1 MHLTS
6 ELLIALAYYSI
17 PLMLAY
23 FVRQRQD
30 LPFNWIFLLFGSFII
45 TCGTTHLM
53 EIWTLWHPNYWLS
66 GILKVITAAISVSTA
81 IIMVRLIPNVLAL
94 TSPAQLEAANRKLES
109 EITERQQAEEELLQ
123 YRRHLEELV
132 AERTAELTQTN
143 EYLQQEIAERQR
155 AEEAQ
160 QQAEA
165 NYRSIF
171 ENAIEG
177 IFQSTPDGRY
187 ISANPALAEIYGYAS
202 PEQLVSSI
210 TNIAQQ
216 IYVDPDTRS
225 EFIRLMEKHD
235 TVSRFEKKV
244 YRRDGRIIWTLEN
257 ARAVRTAQG
266 TLLYYE
272 GSVEDIT
279 DRKLSEEQLKESE
292 KKLRQIIDLVPHFIF
307 AKDKD
312 GQFIL
317 ANKAMAEAYG
327 ISVEEILTC
336 KDEDLIKST
345 QEADQFRQADLQV
358 VESGKPQHIPEEFVT
373 DARGNSRI
381 VQTTKIPFFVAG
393 SEVPAVLGVAID
405 ITEQKQAELA
415 LTKQFQRALMLKQIT
430 QKIRQSLD
438 SQEIFQTTANQIGQA
453 FGVNRCILRTYIA
466 EPFPEIPAVAEYL
479 EPGYSSALNVKISV
493 AGTPY
498 FEELL
503 RGDRALPVSNVCAD
517 LRLEPVLPTYCQLE
531 AKSMLAIRTSYQG
544 QPNGAISIHQCDS
557 YRDWSEEEIELLAA
571 VADQVGI
578 ALAQAHLLEQETRQR
593 EQLTYQNIAL
603 EQARQIAEAATQ
615 AKSEFL
621 AIMSHEIRTPMNAVI
636 GMTGLLLDTE
646 LTPVQRD
653 FTETIRHSGDALLTI
668 INDILDFSKIESGK
682 LDLEEQP
689 FDLRI
694 CIEESLDLVAAKA
707 AEKNLELAYL
717 FESSTPH
724 TIMGDVTRLRQVI
737 VNLLSNAVKF
747 TQTGE
752 VMVSVTAQKLLAHRQ
767 TLYEDEAQVKSLKV
781 ERLDQLA
788 NLKAATYYEIQFAV
802 KDTGIGIRTDRIDR
816 LFKSFSQVDSSTSRQ
831 YGGTGLGL
839 AISKRLA
846 EMMGGRMWVES
857 GGVIGGNPPEDLRWE
872 RKSENLEILR
882 PDEQPELSNSKSQNS
897 KSEGS
902 TFYFTVV
909 AESVPNSL
917 QTDLYL
923 FQPQLTGKR
932 LLIVDDNATNRQI
945 LTLQV
950 QSWGML
956 SQAAHSGAEALNWL
970 NQGEKFDLAL
980 LDMCMPGMDGLT
992 LAAQIKKQPNGQ
1004 SLPLVMLTSMGKPE
1018 IEPVAIAADF
1028 AALLNKPI
1036 KQSQLYNVLAQIF
1049 GGQPVKVKPDAQGLP
1064 NTSLSFSHRVQL
1076 DPTMAQQLPL
1086 RILVAEDNQ
1095 VNQHLAL
1102 QLLARMGYR
1111 ADVAGNGLEAIQALR
1126 RQTYDLV
1133 FMDVHMPEMDGLT
1146 ATRHIC
1152 QEWSPATRPRIIAM
1166 TANAMQGDRE
1176 NCLNAGMDDYISK
1189 PIRVEE
1195 LVQSLKTCQSCYQ
1208 SHNPCQPELENSHPA
1223 LKLEEAAKLKAAVDT
1238 QVLQALLS
1246 HMGGNASVFLAQ
1258 LIDIYLEET
1267 PLLLQTLATSV
1278 VQEDTAVIIQATHTL
1293 KSSSASLGAMS
1304 LSELC
1309 QELEAIA
1316 GSGAIAKA
1324 QELFTR
1330 LASEFERVKT
1340 ALQVE
1345 RQR

>member
-1 MHLTS
+1 
-6 ELLIALAYYSI
+6 
-17 PLMLAY
+17 
-23 FVRQRQD
+23 
-30 LPFNWIFLLFGSFII
+30 
-45 TCGTTHLM
+45 
-53 EIWTLWHPNYWLS
+53 
-66 GILKVITAAISVSTA
+66 
-81 IIMVRLIPNVLAL
+81 
-94 TSPAQLEAANRKLES
+94 
-109 EITERQQAEEELLQ
+109 
-123 YRRHLEELV
+123 
-132 AERTAELTQTN
+132 
-143 EYLQQEIAERQR
+143 
-155 AEEAQ
+155 
-160 QQAEA
+160 
-165 NYRSIF
+165 
-171 ENAIEG
+171 
-177 IFQSTPDGRY
+177 
-187 ISANPALAEIYGYAS
+187 
-202 PEQLVSSI
+202 
-210 TNIAQQ
+210 
-216 IYVDPDTRS
+216 
-225 EFIRLMEKHD
+225 
-235 TVSRFEKKV
+235 
-244 YRRDGRIIWTLEN
+244 
-257 ARAVRTAQG
+257 
-266 TLLYYE
+266 
-272 GSVEDIT
+272 
-279 DRKLSEEQLKESE
+279 
-292 KKLRQIIDLVPHFIF
+292 
-307 AKDKD
+307 
-312 GQFIL
+312 
-317 ANKAMAEAYG
+317 
-327 ISVEEILTC
+327 
-336 KDEDLIKST
+336 
-345 QEADQFRQADLQV
+345 
-358 VESGKPQHIPEEFVT
+358 
-373 DARGNSRI
+373 
-381 VQTTKIPFFVAG
+381 
-393 SEVPAVLGVAID
+393 
-405 ITEQKQAELA
+405 
-415 LTKQFQRALMLKQIT
+415 MLKQIT

-453 FGVNRCILRTYIA
+453 LGVNRCILRTYLA

-479 EPGYSSALNVKISV
+479 EPGYNSALNVKVSV

-503 RGDRALPVSNVCAD
+503 RKDHALPVSNVCAD
-517 LRLEPVLPTYCQLE
+517 PRLQPVALTYRQLE
-531 AKSMLAIRTSYQG
+531 VKSMLAIRTSYQG

-557 YRDWSEEEIELLAA
+557 YRHWSEEEIELLAA

-593 EQLTYQNIAL
+593 EQLTQQNIAL

-646 LTPVQRD
+646 LTPVQHD
-653 FTETIRHSGDALLTI
+653 FAETIRNSGDALLTI

-689 FDLRI
+689 FDLRL

-717 FESSTPH
+717 FEPSTPH
-724 TIMGDVTRLRQVI
+724 TIVGDVTRLRQVV

-752 VMVSVTAQKLLAHRQ
+752 VMVSVTAQELSAHPRNS
-767 TLYEDEAQVKSLKV
+767 YEDEAQV
-781 ERLDQLA
+781 ECLDQLA
-788 NLKAATYYEIQFAV
+788 KLKAATFYEIQFAV

-857 GGVIGGNPPEDLRWE
+857 GGVVGGNPPEDLRWE
-872 RKSENLEILR
+872 INPENLEALR
-882 PDEQPELSNSKSQNS
+882 LKEQPELLKAKSQSS

-917 QTDLYL
+917 QTDLHL

-932 LLIVDDNATNRQI
+932 LLIVDDNATNRLI

-950 QSWGML
+950 QSWGMR
-956 SQAAHSGAEALNWL
+956 SQAAQSGAQALNWL
-970 NQGEKFDLAL
+970 NQGEKFDLAI
-980 LDMCMPGMDGLT
+980 LDMCMPEMDGLT
-992 LAAQIKKQPNGQ
+992 LAAQIKQQPNGQ
-1004 SLPLVMLTSMGKPE
+1004 CLPLVMLTSMGKAE
-1018 IEPVAIAADF
+1018 IESVAIAADF
-1028 AALLNKPI
+1028 TAFLNKPI
-1036 KQSQLYNVLAQIF
+1036 KQSQLYNVLAHIF
-1049 GGQPVKVKPDAQGLP
+1049 DGKPVKVKPDAQGLAH
-1064 NTSLSFSHRVQL
+1064 TSLSFSHRVQL

-1195 LVQSLKTCQSCYQ
+1195 LVQSLNTCQSCYQ
-1208 SHNPCQPELENSHPA
+1208 SHNPCQLELENSHPVP
-1223 LKLEEAAKLKAAVDT
+1223 KLEEASKLKAAVDT
-1238 QVLQALLS
+1238 EVLQALLS
-1246 HMGGNASVFLAQ
+1246 HMGANASVFMGQ
-1258 LIDIYLEET
+1258 LIDIYLKET

-1278 VQEDTAVIIQATHTL
+1278 TQEDVAAIRQAAHTL
-1293 KSSSASLGAMS
+1293 KSSSASLGAIT

-1316 GSGAIAKA
+1316 GSGAITQA

-1330 LASEFERVKT
+1330 LESEFERVKT
-1340 ALQVE
+1340 ALQYH
-1345 RQR
+1345 